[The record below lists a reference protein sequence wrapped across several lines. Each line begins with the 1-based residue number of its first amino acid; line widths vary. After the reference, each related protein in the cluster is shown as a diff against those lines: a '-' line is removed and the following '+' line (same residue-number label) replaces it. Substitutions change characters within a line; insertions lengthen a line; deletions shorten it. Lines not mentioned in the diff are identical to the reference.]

1 MTERDFEENIERYAK
16 YNYFKEKL
24 NNINGDLGKA
34 KFKINKISTR
44 FGDIIL
50 KDYSDEARDGLSEY
64 LRTMM
69 LAEIERTKR
78 EMDEL

>member
-24 NNINGDLGKA
+24 NNINNDFEKA
-34 KFKINKISTR
+34 KNKIRKIETG
-44 FGDIIL
+44 FGDIVL
-50 KDYSDEARDGLSEY
+50 RDYSDEARDGLSEY
-64 LRTMM
+64 LKTMM